1 MTLHRPTAARKNKH
15 RYRNFIA
22 AAVKLFDRMDNVGS
36 MNLEAPILLRMKIEN
51 TAQYRAKVI
60 GRRKANSGTAVRELW
75 THTFPGNWGMTG
87 RVVAGSVA
95 RRVCGSAE
103 QSQRREQAAAG
114 QRTRDE
120 ERRIAANIAK
130 LPELLRKP

>member
-75 THTFPGNWGMTG
+75 THTFPGNWGMTEG
-87 RVVAGSVA
+87 WLLGQSR
-95 RRVCGSAE
+95 AE
-103 QSQRREQAAAG
+103 RAAARSSHSVG
-114 QRTRDE
+114 SKRGRGDRQRELAETQG
-120 ERRIAANIAK
+120 RR
-130 LPELLRKP
+130 